1 MQKSLNCHLQ
11 GVPGDI
17 YMPKKK
23 LLTTFSQAINQA
35 MILEAKY
42 DSSVM
47 FFAQGLT
54 DPTAVFGT
62 LKDLT
67 KNIPMQRLIEMPTSE
82 NGSLGIAIGAAM
94 AGMKPIVSFHRVEF
108 ALLALEQIINNAAKT
123 SFLSEGKLNVP
134 LVIRLIVGRGWGQG
148 PNHSQSLETIFSHIP
163 GLKVIAP
170 TFPKDAKGM
179 VVSAIRDKNPVIIIE
194 HRWCHYLEDNVRE
207 NNYLSPLVGPKIIK
221 KGQHF
226 TVVCVSYM
234 TIEALIASNYLEK
247 IGVFIEIIDIRVL
260 RPLKIDKIYD
270 SISKTKHL
278 MTIDL
283 GWKSFGVGAEILA
296 LIFCKGNIN
305 LKKPPVRLGMA
316 DKPTPSSRGLV
327 KDHYPNSEKIII
339 EIGKTLNI
347 DKLKIHKI
355 LKLLRKNLSPIDVPN
370 NIFKGPF

>member
-1 MQKSLNCHLQ
+1 MQKSLNSHLQ

-35 MILEAKY
+35 MILEAKH

-270 SISKTKHL
+270 SINKTKHL

-283 GWKSFGVGAEILA
+283 GWKSFGIGAEILA

-327 KDHYPNSEKIII
+327 KDHYPDKKELPNSP
-339 EIGKTLNI
+339 TC
-347 DKLKIHKI
+347 
-355 LKLLRKNLSPIDVPN
+355 LLFLYQYI
-370 NIFKGPF
+370 

>member
-1 MQKSLNCHLQ
+1 MQKNQNFHPQ
-11 GVPGDI
+11 KTHGGI
-17 YMPKKK
+17 YMPNRKN
-23 LLTTFSQAINQA
+23 LVTFSEAINQA
-35 MILEAKY
+35 MILEAKR
-42 DSSVM
+42 DRDVI

-67 KNIPMQRLIEMPTSE
+67 KNISENRLIEMPTSE
-82 NGSLGIAIGAAM
+82 NGSLGIAIGAAIS
-94 AGMKPIVSFHRVEF
+94 GIKPIVSFHRVEF

-123 SFLSEGKLNVP
+123 SFLSEGKLKVP

-148 PNHSQSLETIFSHIP
+148 PNHSQSLETIFSQIP

-179 VVSAIRDKNPVIIIE
+179 FVSAIRDNNPVIIIE
-194 HRWCHYLEDNVRE
+194 HRWCHYLKDNVKAS
-207 NNYLSPLVGPKIIK
+207 NYLNPLIGSKVVKR
-221 KGQHF
+221 GQHF

-234 TIEALIASNYLEK
+234 VIEALIAANYLSK
-247 IGVFIEIIDIRVL
+247 IGIFIEVIDLRVL
-260 RPLKIDKIYD
+260 RPLKIDKIFN
-270 SISKTKHL
+270 SIKKTKYL
-278 MTIDL
+278 MTVDL
-283 GWKSFGVGAEILA
+283 GWTSFGVGAEILA
-296 LIFCKGNIN
+296 SIFCKENIN
-305 LKKPPVRLGMA
+305 LKKPPIRLGMA

-347 DKLKIHKI
+347 NKSKINKVLNLLKE
-355 LKLLRKNLSPIDVPN
+355 NLSPIDVPN